1 MAITTFT
8 ELRTAGDNRLAR
20 TDLADRATEFIALA
34 EGRMNRELET
44 RAQEK
49 RVIANTTAD
58 DAYMSLP
65 LDVRQV
71 RHVRLNTNPKVTLK
85 FLTPESLDATYPSTG
100 TGKPRAYSVI
110 GTEIVFSPT
119 PDAVYEAEI
128 AYFGSI
134 DALGDD
140 TATNTILLRHP
151 DAYLHG
157 ALTEAFTY
165 MMDDQRATLH
175 DQLFARAVVAIQADE
190 ERAKWGQSPTIRS
203 PHGEV

>member
-8 ELRTAGDNRLAR
+8 ELRTAVDNWLAR
-20 TDLADRATEFIALA
+20 TDLADRAPEFIALA
-34 EGRMNRELET
+34 EGRMNREMET

-49 RVIANTTAD
+49 RVTANTVAD
-58 DAYMSLP
+58 DSYVSLP
-65 LDVRQV
+65 TDVRQV

-85 FLTPESLDATYPSTG
+85 FLTPEAIDATYPSTG

-128 AYFGSI
+128 AYVGDI
-134 DALGDD
+134 DALGDS
-140 TATNTILLRHP
+140 TATNTILARHP

-157 ALTEAFTY
+157 ALAEAFTY
-165 MMDDQRATLH
+165 LMDDQRATRH
-175 DQLFARAVVAIQADE
+175 DQLFARAVLAIQADE

-203 PHGEV
+203 PHGEI

>member
-1 MAITTFT
+1 
-8 ELRTAGDNRLAR
+8 
-20 TDLADRATEFIALA
+20 
-34 EGRMNRELET
+34 MNRELET

-49 RVIANTTAD
+49 RVTANTVAD
-58 DAYMSLP
+58 DSYVSLP
-65 LDVRQV
+65 TDVRQV

-85 FLTPESLDATYPSTG
+85 FLTPEALDATYPSTG
-100 TGKPRAYSVI
+100 TGKPKGYAVI

-128 AYFGSI
+128 AYVGDI
-134 DALGDD
+134 DALGDS
-140 TATNTILLRHP
+140 TATNTILARHP

-157 ALTEAFTY
+157 ALAEAFTY
-165 MMDDQRATLH
+165 LMDDQRATRH
-175 DQLFARAVVAIQADE
+175 DQMFARAVVAIQADE

>member
-1 MAITTFT
+1 MAISTYT
-8 ELRTAGDNRLAR
+8 ELKTAVDNWLAR
-20 TDLADRATEFIALA
+20 TDLADRAPEFIALA

-49 RVIANTTAD
+49 RVTANTVAD
-58 DAYMSLP
+58 DSYVSLP
-65 LDVRQV
+65 TDVRQV
-71 RHVRLNTNPKVTLK
+71 RHVRLNTNPKVILK
-85 FLTPESLDATYPSTG
+85 FLTPEALDATYPSTG

-128 AYFGSI
+128 AYVGDI
-134 DALGDD
+134 DALGDS
-140 TATNTILLRHP
+140 TATNTILARHP

-157 ALTEAFTY
+157 ALAEAFTY
-165 MMDDQRATLH
+165 LMDDQRAARH
-175 DQLFARAVVAIQADE
+175 DQMFARAVMGIQADE

-203 PHGEV
+203 PYGEV